1 MKIVAERIK
10 SLRLEKGIGQNLLA
24 EKIDV
29 SNASISYWENAK
41 QEPSVEVVFKMAEF
55 FNVSAD
61 YILGLKDVNLHIFFY
76 SIKERLSIL
85 S

>member
-61 YILGLKDVNLHIFFY
+61 YILGLKD
-76 SIKERLSIL
+76 E
-85 S
+85 